1 MLLTFCGQ
9 SPRIGLVMVSEYSR
23 PTRATRVLVVD
34 DDYAIRAIVRDALEV
49 AGCEVVLAQNGLEAL
64 EVARSAPPDVIV
76 LDVLMPVMSGVEF
89 LGVYQKEFG
98 ETAAPVIM
106 MTALSGASRAGLPRP
121 AALLRK
127 PFDLDAL
134 VEVVTS
140 VAQSRASELAP
151 GATAA
156 RT

>member
-1 MLLTFCGQ
+1 
-9 SPRIGLVMVSEYSR
+9 MVTEYR
-23 PTRATRVLVVD
+23 RTADGTRVLVVD
-34 DDYAIRAIVRDALEV
+34 DDYAIRAIIRDALEL
-49 AGCEVVLAQNGLEAL
+49 AGCDVTLAENGLEAL
-64 EVARSAPPDVIV
+64 EAARSNPPDVIV

-89 LGVYQKEFG
+89 LGAYQEEFG
-98 ETAAPVIM
+98 GDAAPVIM

-140 VAQSRASELAP
+140 VAESRV
-151 GATAA
+151 GAGAG
-156 RT
+156 RG